1 MIHRLLE
8 ICAYNIQS
16 CNAAY
21 QAGASRIELCSSPA
35 EGGVTPGYGIVK
47 YVLDTIAIPAYIM
60 VRPRGGNFVYDQEEL
75 HIMHADIRQLKSMG
89 CPGVVVGPLTADGRV
104 NADELKR
111 MTELAYPMQ
120 VTFHKAFDRV
130 ADPFAALEQ
139 IIAAGC
145 HRILTSGLASTATEG
160 TDVLQQLIQKAGN
173 RIIIMPGGGVRSS
186 NIRQLADATGAVEL
200 HSSAILP
207 GTTNNTSD
215 IGEITRLVEALNPIP
230 KG

>member
-1 MIHRLLE
+1 MSKHLLE

-47 YVLDTIAIPAYIM
+47 HVIDKIAIPAYIM
-60 VRPRGGNFVYDQEEL
+60 VRPRGGDFVYNAEEL
-75 HIMHADIRQLKSMG
+75 DIMHADIKQLKQMG
-89 CPGVVVGPLTADGRV
+89 CKGVVVGPLTNDGKV
-104 NADELKR
+104 NTDELKR
-111 MTELAYPMQ
+111 MTDLAYPMQ

-130 ADPFAALEQ
+130 KDPFTALED
-139 IIAAGC
+139 IIDAGC
-145 HRILTSGLASTATEG
+145 NRILTSGLQATATEG
-160 TDVLQQLIQKAGN
+160 SVLLRELITTAVG

-186 NIRQLADATGAVEL
+186 NIRQLADATGATEL

-207 GTTNNTSD
+207 GNTD
-215 IGEITRLVEALNPIP
+215 NTADRGEIEQMVRALRQS
-230 KG
+230 